1 MRTRR
6 GYRSL
11 VYRLRCLDGILTT
24 RRLRPFLRRRD
35 SVARPQ
41 TVFIRARKPCLFMR
55 RRLRGRY
62 VGPINSSCKAG
73 KVTRLVTRRSRL
85 TFPQSART
93 FGPPLLDVL
102 PQIRIVMEQSVNEA
116 WKRLLEEARRELP
129 EATVRTWLE
138 PSEPIALDEGR
149 LILGAP
155 DQFAAEWNES
165 KHAVLLARVAE
176 RVLGRPTTVVFR
188 VQEDRQRRPQMDFF
202 VAPRESAGVATATNI
217 GTTPLNER
225 YSFQTFVIGKSNELA
240 AAAAHAVAEAPGK
253 TYNPLFIYGATGL
266 GKTHLMQAIAHA
278 VLEKNPETR
287 LQYFGAEQFIND
299 VIESIHARTM
309 SEFRRR
315 YRNDVDLLLVDDVHF
330 LEGKEMTQEE
340 FFHTFNA
347 LFEAHKQIV
356 LTSDRPPKE
365 IPGLEDR
372 LISRFEWGMVA
383 DIGHPDLEH
392 RIAILRKKAEQD
404 HLELTIPDD
413 VLRFIAEHIRS
424 SVRELEGCII
434 KLLLF
439 ASLKNREVTIELA
452 REALSDKIRQGED
465 GAGYDGTS
473 GSAPSIDR
481 VQEVVARRWGVT
493 PEGLRSKARTK
504 TLTIPRQVAMYLA
517 RDMLGMQ
524 LVEIGQAFGGR
535 DHSTVIHSVDK
546 VERQMMRDR
555 TFKERVEMARQELS
569 AL

>member
-1 MRTRR
+1 
-6 GYRSL
+6 
-11 VYRLRCLDGILTT
+11 
-24 RRLRPFLRRRD
+24 
-35 SVARPQ
+35 
-41 TVFIRARKPCLFMR
+41 
-55 RRLRGRY
+55 
-62 VGPINSSCKAG
+62 
-73 KVTRLVTRRSRL
+73 
-85 TFPQSART
+85 
-93 FGPPLLDVL
+93 
-102 PQIRIVMEQSVNEA
+102 MEQSTKEA
-116 WKRLLEEARRELP
+116 WKRLLDEARRELP
-129 EATVRTWLE
+129 DATVRTWLE
-138 PSEPIALDEGR
+138 PAIPIALDDGR
-149 LILGAP
+149 LIVGAP
-155 DQFAAEWNES
+155 DQFAVEWNES
-165 KHAVLLARVAE
+165 KHASVLARAAE
-176 RVLGRPTTVVFR
+176 RVFGRPTAVVFR
-188 VQEDRQRRPQMDFF
+188 VNEDRRQRPQMDFF
-202 VAPRESAGVATATNI
+202 VAPREPAAADKTVP
-217 GTTPLNER
+217 TTPLNER
-225 YSFQTFVIGKSNELA
+225 YTFQTFVIGKSNELA

-266 GKTHLMQAIAHA
+266 GKTHLMQAVAHA
-278 VLEKNPETR
+278 VLEKYPGTR
-287 LQYFGAEQFIND
+287 VHYFGAEQFINE

-315 YRNDVDLLLVDDVHF
+315 YRNDLDLFLVDDVHF

-347 LFEAHKQIV
+347 
-356 LTSDRPPKE
+356 
-365 IPGLEDR
+365 
-372 LISRFEWGMVA
+372 EWGLVA

-413 VLRFIAEHIRS
+413 VLRFIAEHVRQ

-452 REALSDKIRQGED
+452 REALSDKIRQGEE
-465 GAGYDGTS
+465 GASYAQPT
-473 GSAPSIDR
+473 PSIDR

-517 RDMLGMQ
+517 RNMLSMQ

-546 VERQMMRDR
+546 VERQMVRDR

>member
-1 MRTRR
+1 
-6 GYRSL
+6 
-11 VYRLRCLDGILTT
+11 
-24 RRLRPFLRRRD
+24 
-35 SVARPQ
+35 
-41 TVFIRARKPCLFMR
+41 
-55 RRLRGRY
+55 
-62 VGPINSSCKAG
+62 
-73 KVTRLVTRRSRL
+73 
-85 TFPQSART
+85 
-93 FGPPLLDVL
+93 
-102 PQIRIVMEQSVNEA
+102 MEQSAKEA

-138 PSEPIALDEGR
+138 PAVPLALEEGR
-149 LILGAP
+149 LVLGTT
-155 DQFAAEWNES
+155 DQFAAEWNDT
-165 KHAVLLARVAE
+165 KHAPLLTRAAE
-176 RVLGRPTTVVFR
+176 RVFGQPTPVVFR
-188 VQEDRQRRPQMDFF
+188 VMEERRQRPQMDFF
-202 VAPRESAGVATATNI
+202 VAPKPIPVTAPTV
-217 GTTPLNER
+217 TMPLNER
-225 YSFQTFVIGKSNELA
+225 YTFESFVVGKSNELA
-240 AAAAHAVAEAPGK
+240 AAAAHAVAEAPGR

-278 VLEKNPETR
+278 VLKRNPETR
-287 LQYFGAEQFIND
+287 LLYVGAEQFINE
-299 VIESIHARTM
+299 VIESIQARTM
-309 SEFRRR
+309 PEFRRR
-315 YRNDVDLLLVDDVHF
+315 YRNDIDLLLVDDVHF
-330 LEGKEMTQEE
+330 LEGKEMTQDE

-347 LFEAHKQIV
+347 LFEGRKQMV

-383 DIGHPDLEH
+383 DIGQPDLEH
-392 RIAILRKKAEQD
+392 RIAILRKKAYQD

-452 REALSDKIRQGED
+452 REALADKIRQGEESAFP
-465 GAGYDGTS
+465 GPV
-473 GSAPSIDR
+473 APSIDR

-517 RDMLGMQ
+517 RNMLGMQ

-555 TFKERVEMARQELS
+555 TFKERIEMARQELS

>member
-1 MRTRR
+1 
-6 GYRSL
+6 
-11 VYRLRCLDGILTT
+11 
-24 RRLRPFLRRRD
+24 
-35 SVARPQ
+35 
-41 TVFIRARKPCLFMR
+41 
-55 RRLRGRY
+55 
-62 VGPINSSCKAG
+62 
-73 KVTRLVTRRSRL
+73 
-85 TFPQSART
+85 
-93 FGPPLLDVL
+93 
-102 PQIRIVMEQSVNEA
+102 MEQSVNEA
-116 WKRLLEEARRELP
+116 WKRLLDEARRELP
-129 EATVRTWLE
+129 EATVRTWRE
-138 PSEPIALDEGR
+138 PSEPIALDDGR

-165 KHAVLLARVAE
+165 KHASLLARAAE
-176 RVLGRPTTVVFR
+176 RVLGKPTTVVFR

-202 VAPRESAGVATATNI
+202 VAPREPAAAATATASVA
-217 GTTPLNER
+217 TTPLNAR
-225 YSFQTFVIGKSNELA
+225 YTFQTFVLGKSNEPA

-315 YRNDVDLLLVDDVHF
+315 YRNDVDLFLVDDVHF
-330 LEGKEMTQEE
+330 PEGKEMTQEE

-413 VLRFIAEHIRS
+413 VLRFIAEHVRS

-434 KLLLF
+434 KLLLY
-439 ASLKNREVTIELA
+439 ASLKHREISIELA
-452 REALSDKIRQGED
+452 RDALSDKIRQAD
-465 GAGYDGTS
+465 AGAAES
-473 GSAPSIDR
+473 PAALPSIDR

-504 TLTIPRQVAMYLA
+504 TLTIPRQVAMFLA
-517 RDMLGMQ
+517 RDLLGMQ

-535 DHSTVIHSVDK
+535 DHSTVIHSLDK
-546 VERQMMRDR
+546 VQQDMQRDR
-555 TFKERVEMARQELS
+555 QFKDRVELARRELS

>member
-1 MRTRR
+1 
-6 GYRSL
+6 
-11 VYRLRCLDGILTT
+11 V
-24 RRLRPFLRRRD
+24 
-35 SVARPQ
+35 
-41 TVFIRARKPCLFMR
+41 
-55 RRLRGRY
+55 
-62 VGPINSSCKAG
+62 
-73 KVTRLVTRRSRL
+73 
-85 TFPQSART
+85 
-93 FGPPLLDVL
+93 
-102 PQIRIVMEQSVNEA
+102 
-116 WKRLLEEARRELP
+116 
-129 EATVRTWLE
+129 
-138 PSEPIALDEGR
+138 
-149 LILGAP
+149 
-155 DQFAAEWNES
+155 
-165 KHAVLLARVAE
+165 LARAAE
-176 RVLGRPTTVVFR
+176 RVFGRPTAVVFR
-188 VQEDRQRRPQMDFF
+188 VQEDRQQRPQMDFF
-202 VAPRESAGVATATNI
+202 VAPREPAAVDKAAAL
-217 GTTPLNER
+217 TTPLNER
-225 YSFQTFVIGKSNELA
+225 YTFQTFVIGKSNELA

-266 GKTHLMQAIAHA
+266 GKTHLMQAVAHA
-278 VLEKNPETR
+278 VLQKYPGTR
-287 LQYFGAEQFIND
+287 VHYFGAEQFINE

-309 SEFRRR
+309 PEFRRR
-315 YRNDVDLLLVDDVHF
+315 YRNDLDLFLVDDVHF

-372 LISRFEWGMVA
+372 LISRFEWGLVA

-413 VLRFIAEHIRS
+413 VLRFIAEHVRS

-465 GAGYDGTS
+465 G
-473 GSAPSIDR
+473 GSYAQPTPSIDR

-504 TLTIPRQVAMYLA
+504 TLTVPRQIAMYLA

-546 VERQMMRDR
+546 VERQMVRDR

>member
-1 MRTRR
+1 
-6 GYRSL
+6 
-11 VYRLRCLDGILTT
+11 
-24 RRLRPFLRRRD
+24 
-35 SVARPQ
+35 
-41 TVFIRARKPCLFMR
+41 
-55 RRLRGRY
+55 
-62 VGPINSSCKAG
+62 
-73 KVTRLVTRRSRL
+73 
-85 TFPQSART
+85 
-93 FGPPLLDVL
+93 
-102 PQIRIVMEQSVNEA
+102 MEQSTKEA
-116 WKRLLEEARRELP
+116 WKRLLDEARRELP
-129 EATVRTWLE
+129 DATVRTWLE
-138 PSEPIALDEGR
+138 PAIPIALDDGR
-149 LILGAP
+149 LIVGAP
-155 DQFAAEWNES
+155 DQFAVEWNES
-165 KHAVLLARVAE
+165 KHASVLARAAE
-176 RVLGRPTTVVFR
+176 RVFGRPTAVVFR
-188 VQEDRQRRPQMDFF
+188 VNEDRRQRPQMDFF
-202 VAPRESAGVATATNI
+202 VAPREPAAVDKTVP
-217 GTTPLNER
+217 TTPLNER
-225 YSFQTFVIGKSNELA
+225 YTFQTFVIGKSNEHA

-266 GKTHLMQAIAHA
+266 GKTHLMQAVAHA
-278 VLEKNPETR
+278 VLEKYPGTR
-287 LQYFGAEQFIND
+287 VHYFGAEQFINE

-315 YRNDVDLLLVDDVHF
+315 YRNDLDLFLVDDVHF

-372 LISRFEWGMVA
+372 LISRFEWGLVA

-413 VLRFIAEHIRS
+413 VLRFIAEHVRQ

-452 REALSDKIRQGED
+452 REALSDKIRQGEE
-465 GAGYDGTS
+465 GASYAQPT
-473 GSAPSIDR
+473 PSIDR

-517 RDMLGMQ
+517 RNMLSMQ

-546 VERQMMRDR
+546 VERQMVRDR

>member
-1 MRTRR
+1 MRPVLSGRPCWT
-6 GYRSL
+6 
-11 VYRLRCLDGILTT
+11 
-24 RRLRPFLRRRD
+24 PFLK
-35 SVARPQ
+35 SE
-41 TVFIRARKPCLFMR
+41 
-55 RRLRGRY
+55 
-62 VGPINSSCKAG
+62 
-73 KVTRLVTRRSRL
+73 
-85 TFPQSART
+85 
-93 FGPPLLDVL
+93 
-102 PQIRIVMEQSVNEA
+102 IVMEQSVNEA
-116 WKRLLEEARRELP
+116 WKRLLDEARSELP

-138 PSEPIALDEGR
+138 PSEPIALDDGR

-165 KHAVLLARVAE
+165 KHASLLARAAE

-202 VAPRESAGVATATNI
+202 VAPRSSRGGGTATASSVA
-217 GTTPLNER
+217 TTPLNER
-225 YSFQTFVIGKSNELA
+225 YTFQTFVIGKSNELA

-413 VLRFIAEHIRS
+413 
-424 SVRELEGCII
+424 
-434 KLLLF
+434 
-439 ASLKNREVTIELA
+439 
-452 REALSDKIRQGED
+452 
-465 GAGYDGTS
+465 
-473 GSAPSIDR
+473 
-481 VQEVVARRWGVT
+481 
-493 PEGLRSKARTK
+493 GLRSKARTK
-504 TLTIPRQVAMYLA
+504 TLTVPRQVAMYLA

-546 VERQMMRDR
+546 VERQMIRDR

>member
-1 MRTRR
+1 ME
-6 GYRSL
+6 
-11 VYRLRCLDGILTT
+11 
-24 RRLRPFLRRRD
+24 
-35 SVARPQ
+35 SVKE
-41 TVFIRARKPCLFMR
+41 V
-55 RRLRGRY
+55 
-62 VGPINSSCKAG
+62 
-73 KVTRLVTRRSRL
+73 
-85 TFPQSART
+85 
-93 FGPPLLDVL
+93 
-102 PQIRIVMEQSVNEA
+102 
-116 WKRLLEEARRELP
+116 WKRLLDEARRDLP

-138 PSEPIALDEGR
+138 PVQPIALDDAR
-149 LILGAP
+149 LIVGAP
-155 DQFAAEWNES
+155 DQFAPECTDTN
-165 KHAVLLARVAE
+165 HAGVLARAAE
-176 RVLGRPTTVVFR
+176 RALGRPTTVVFR
-188 VQEDRQRRPQMDFF
+188 VQEDRQQRPQMDFF
-202 VAPRESAGVATATNI
+202 VAAKESPTLVTSAAAAN
-217 GTTPLNER
+217 TPLNER
-225 YSFQTFVIGKSNELA
+225 YTFQTFVIGKSNELA

-266 GKTHLMQAIAHA
+266 GKTHLMQAIAHE
-278 VLEKNPETR
+278 VLRRAPGLR
-287 LQYFGAEQFIND
+287 VQYFGAEQFIND

-309 SEFRRR
+309 PEFR
-315 YRNDVDLLLVDDVHF
+315 RNDVDLLLVDDVHF

-365 IPGLEDR
+365 IPGLENR
-372 LISRFEWGMVA
+372 LISRFEWGLVA
-383 DIGHPDLEH
+383 DVGHPDLEH

-413 VLRFIAEHIRS
+413 VLRFIAEHVRT

-434 KLLLF
+434 KLLLY
-439 ASLKNREVTIELA
+439 ASLKNREVTIDLA
-452 REALSDKIRQGED
+452 REALSDKIRQADE
-465 GAGYDGTS
+465 AS
-473 GSAPSIDR
+473 GFGGPATPSIDR

-504 TLTIPRQVAMYLA
+504 TLTVPRQIAMYLA

-555 TFKERVEMARQELS
+555 TFKERVELARQELS

>member
-1 MRTRR
+1 
-6 GYRSL
+6 
-11 VYRLRCLDGILTT
+11 
-24 RRLRPFLRRRD
+24 
-35 SVARPQ
+35 
-41 TVFIRARKPCLFMR
+41 
-55 RRLRGRY
+55 
-62 VGPINSSCKAG
+62 
-73 KVTRLVTRRSRL
+73 
-85 TFPQSART
+85 
-93 FGPPLLDVL
+93 
-102 PQIRIVMEQSVNEA
+102 MEQSTKEA
-116 WKRLLEEARRELP
+116 WKRLLDEARRELP
-129 EATVRTWLE
+129 DATVRTWLE
-138 PSEPIALDEGR
+138 PAEPIALDDGR

-155 DQFAAEWNES
+155 DQFAVEWNES
-165 KHAVLLARVAE
+165 KHAGVLARAAE
-176 RVLGRPTTVVFR
+176 RVFGRPTSIVFR
-188 VQEDRQRRPQMDFF
+188 VQEDRQQRPQMDFF
-202 VAPRESAGVATATNI
+202 VAPRNTATASDK
-217 GTTPLNER
+217 GAAATTPLNER
-225 YSFQTFVIGKSNELA
+225 YTFQTFVIGKSNELA
-240 AAAAHAVAEAPGK
+240 AAAAHAVGEAPGK

-278 VLEKNPETR
+278 VLATHPGTR
-287 LQYFGAEQFIND
+287 LQYFGAEQFINE

-315 YRNDVDLLLVDDVHF
+315 YRNDVDLFLVDDVHF

-413 VLRFIAEHIRS
+413 VLRFIAEHVRS

-452 REALSDKIRQGED
+452 REALSDKIRQGEE
-465 GAGYDGTS
+465 GASFVGQPT
-473 GSAPSIDR
+473 PSIDR
-481 VQEVVARRWGVT
+481 VQEVVSRRWGVT

-504 TLTIPRQVAMYLA
+504 TLTVPRQVAMYLA

-535 DHSTVIHSVDK
+535 DHSTVIHSVNK
-546 VERQMMRDR
+546 VERQMIRDR

>member
-1 MRTRR
+1 
-6 GYRSL
+6 
-11 VYRLRCLDGILTT
+11 
-24 RRLRPFLRRRD
+24 
-35 SVARPQ
+35 
-41 TVFIRARKPCLFMR
+41 
-55 RRLRGRY
+55 
-62 VGPINSSCKAG
+62 
-73 KVTRLVTRRSRL
+73 
-85 TFPQSART
+85 
-93 FGPPLLDVL
+93 
-102 PQIRIVMEQSVNEA
+102 MEQSTKEA
-116 WKRLLEEARRELP
+116 WRRLLDEARRELP
-129 EATVRTWLE
+129 DATVRTWLE
-138 PSEPIALDEGR
+138 PAVPIALDDDR
-149 LILGAP
+149 LIVGAP
-155 DQFAAEWNES
+155 DQFAVEWNEQ
-165 KHAVLLARVAE
+165 KHSSVLARAAE
-176 RVLGRPTTVVFR
+176 RVFGRPTAVVFR
-188 VQEDRQRRPQMDFF
+188 VQEDRQQRPQMDFF
-202 VAPRESAGVATATNI
+202 VAPRSSAGTAVDRTA
-217 GTTPLNER
+217 GPTTPLNER
-225 YSFQTFVIGKSNELA
+225 YTFQMFVIGKSNELA

-278 VLEKNPETR
+278 VLKKYPGTR
-287 LQYFGAEQFIND
+287 VHYFGAEQFINE

-315 YRNDVDLLLVDDVHF
+315 YRNDVDLFLVDDVHF

-347 LFEAHKQIV
+347 LFEGHKQIV

-372 LISRFEWGMVA
+372 LISRFEWGLVA

-413 VLRFIAEHIRS
+413 ALRFIAEHVRS

-465 GAGYDGTS
+465 ASSYGGQPT
-473 GSAPSIDR
+473 PSIDR
-481 VQEVVARRWGVT
+481 VQEIVARRWGVT

-517 RDMLGMQ
+517 RDMLRMQ

-555 TFKERVEMARQELS
+555 TFKERIEMARQELS